1 METKKEEWVNKT
13 MDSADTLNRQPLPE
27 ELKQRLFSI
36 PNEITLLNKTIPMSA
51 VWLAAASIAL
61 LIAINVATVKRVRT
75 SVQQDNTI
83 YTEYFS
89 YLEQL

>member
-1 METKKEEWVNKT
+1 METKKEEWVNKM
-13 MDSADTLNRQPLPE
+13 MDSADTLNRQPVSE

-36 PNEITLLNKTIPMSA
+36 PSEITLLNRTIPMSA

-61 LIAINVATVKRVRT
+61 LIAINVATVKRMR
-75 SVQQDNTI
+75 SSAQPHNTI